1 MGDIVNS
8 TRASVTL
15 EETRGSVRSP
25 KWKACSQ
32 ANFPISESFQIFHL
46 KFIKNH
52 ISTNE
57 FRELRIVFQM
67 FFGRFEKLTPGSV
80 IKGIT
85 IPVPEIPFLS
95 ICRLIQIRAMKD
107 TDVGHE

>member
-1 MGDIVNS
+1 
-8 TRASVTL
+8 
-15 EETRGSVRSP
+15 
-25 KWKACSQ
+25 
-32 ANFPISESFQIFHL
+32 
-46 KFIKNH
+46 
-52 ISTNE
+52 
-57 FRELRIVFQM
+57 M

-95 ICRLIQIRAMKD
+95 ICRLIEIRALKD